1 MEDKVMLKQTHL
13 HLHAQGLRAITRLAT
28 LLPNLSVLY
37 LYDNNIERIENLTG
51 LSGLTHLYLQNNRL
65 TALSGL
71 TAVTRLQKLY
81 CEGNYMQLISG
92 LEACTSLE
100 ELHVSG
106 QHLPPLPPLPPSQPT
121 HSSTSPPAPPHRQ
134 AVQLDHAIAS
144 ATHSTTTH
152 TTPTHTTHNLT
163 THNLTTTTQT
173 HASPGASPPPRA
185 PSSLGTPPPPAGPP
199 LEFDPASV
207 AAISRTLRVLS
218 CNACRLTSCAGLG
231 GLTAL
236 RKLDLSHNSLARVC
250 DLEPLLRHAS
260 RLAWLDLRGN
270 PLCRAPRYRE
280 GVTLMGDSL
289 ATLDGEPI
297 LAAQREF
304 LLRLHIQKLKA
315 AVHLELAEE
324 QAEAAGGIRAG
335 GGPGQRAAQPPTAG
349 ESAGQSRGHS
359 QGQAHGR
366 GWEAGGGG
374 GMGGQ
379 AARRQQGGRVLSA
392 VSVEVC
398 GATAARANTSIPGRD
413 DGRGVRLGLE
423 GLPVGR

>member
-1 MEDKVMLKQTHL
+1 MFGTGGPHNFASPRPD
-13 HLHAQGLRAITRLAT
+13 RNTRPNAT
-28 LLPNLSVLY
+28 LPATVTTLQTAPATCSQIHGPDDAAGVLPL
-37 LYDNNIERIENLTG
+37 
-51 LSGLTHLYLQNNRL
+51 
-65 TALSGL
+65 
-71 TAVTRLQKLY
+71 
-81 CEGNYMQLISG
+81 QLISG

-297 LAAQREF
+297 LAAQREVG
-304 LLRLHIQKLKA
+304 LWSVRRGPVQVPAPLCLDAPQRCVSVGRRA
-315 AVHLELAEE
+315 P
-324 QAEAAGGIRAG
+324 GG
-335 GGPGQRAAQPPTAG
+335 RAAKPRAWAVPKTVLTPHSLVDRSVSILALF
-349 ESAGQSRGHS
+349 ESGVH
-359 QGQAHGR
+359 
-366 GWEAGGGG
+366 
-374 GMGGQ
+374 
-379 AARRQQGGRVLSA
+379 RRFRPFLVVMQQL
-392 VSVEVC
+392 VELRW
-398 GATAARANTSIPGRD
+398 AY
-413 DGRGVRLGLE
+413 RLAQVTDSDW
-423 GLPVGR
+423 PC